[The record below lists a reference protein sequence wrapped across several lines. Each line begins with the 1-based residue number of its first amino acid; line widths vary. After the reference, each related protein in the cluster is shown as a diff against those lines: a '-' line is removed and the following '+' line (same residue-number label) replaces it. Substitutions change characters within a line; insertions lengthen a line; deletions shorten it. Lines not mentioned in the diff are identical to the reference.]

1 MSSREFVVGSS
12 RRGLQAAGVRFR
24 PAVDSADE
32 RTVQFAD
39 GTHLDVGVVIWAT
52 GYRSDYAWID
62 VPGVAHDGKVTHQRG
77 VTRVPGLYFLGLPW
91 QYTRGSALLGFVHH
105 DAADLDGLITSTLE
119 PSRALSAGRSG
130 VLSGRHSRAT
140 SGRLQQH
147 PPDGV
152 QLHPNRGSDRH

>member
-77 VTRVPGLYFLGLPW
+77 VTGVPGLYFLGLPW
-91 QYTRGSALLGFVHH
+91 QYTWG
-105 DAADLDGLITSTLE
+105 
-119 PSRALSAGRSG
+119 
-130 VLSGRHSRAT
+130 SGRFCGVGADARYLAAQIAAGPLRAVPWLAGT
-140 SGRLQQH
+140 PASTWPGAEEQ
-147 PPDGV
+147 
-152 QLHPNRGSDRH
+152 SDWVAPRTVA